1 VGAHQQDL
9 ITMSADVGRP
19 ASSQWACGPG
29 QLGGWDVSL
38 IGGATRR
45 RDATPLCV
53 GAVVSR

>member
-19 ASSQWACGPG
+19 PSSPWRRGPG
-29 QLGGWDVSL
+29 QLGGCDVSL
-38 IGGATRR
+38 IGGATRC

-53 GAVVSR
+53 GAVASR